1 MALEKPCS
9 ATKMAI
15 SLRSELV
22 LTGPNLAR
30 TPLWNEHKTLGGKLV
45 PFAGFE
51 MPVQYKT
58 GALKEYNAVRQGAA
72 GLFDITHMGQVRVTG
87 SDSLAFLQ
95 YVTSN
100 DVAKLV
106 NGQVQYSALL
116 NEQGT
121 FIDDITTYK
130 ISDTEYYLCINA
142 ANRSRDVKHL
152 QAEASA
158 FNVTVTDESDATT
171 LLALQGAKAQAAL
184 QPLVDI
190 DLESIGYYRF
200 AGAEMNGVQ
209 GIISR
214 TGYTG
219 EDGFEVYIPNTI
231 AVRIWRQLLQN
242 GAEPI
247 GLAARDMLRT
257 EMGYALY
264 GHEISDAVTPV
275 EARLMWITKLD
286 KGDFIGKAAVQAR
299 KEAGPRQR
307 LIALKLTG
315 RGIPREHYQVFVDG
329 APSGEI
335 TSGMFSPMAG
345 GVALA
350 YVKPEH
356 TESGDLSVVIRGKQ
370 VAAERTT
377 LPFVRSN
384 VRR

>member
-1 MALEKPCS
+1 V
-9 ATKMAI
+9 
-15 SLRSELV
+15 SEL
-22 LTGPNLAR
+22 AK
-30 TPLWNEHKTLGGKLV
+30 TPIFAEHVALGGRMV

-51 MPVQYKT
+51 MPVQYKN
-58 GALKEYNAVRQGAA
+58 GALKEYTFVREGGA
-72 GLFDITHMGQVRVTG
+72 GLFDITHMGQVRISG
-87 SDSLAFLQ
+87 ADALAFLQ
-95 YVTSN
+95 YVTTN
-100 DVAKLV
+100 DVSKLV
-106 NGQVQYSALL
+106 CGQVHYSALL
-116 NEQGT
+116 NASGT

-130 ISDTEYYLCINA
+130 IADCEYYLCINA
-142 ANRSRDVKHL
+142 ANRHKDVAHL
-152 QAEASA
+152 QQQAKA
-158 FNVTVTDESDATT
+158 FDVNVCDESDDTT
-171 LLALQGAKAQAAL
+171 LLALQGAAAQAAL
-184 QPLVDI
+184 QPLVDT
-190 DLESIGYYRF
+190 DLERIGYYKF
-200 AGAEMNGVQ
+200 AQVTIAGAQ

-219 EDGFEVYIPNTI
+219 EDGFEIYIPNTI
-231 AVRIWRQLLQN
+231 AVDIWKQLLAN

-275 EARLMWITKLD
+275 EAKLMWITKLD
-286 KGDFIGKAAVQAR
+286 KGDFIGKTAVEAR
-299 KEAGPRQR
+299 RAEGARQR
-307 LIALKLTG
+307 LIAVKLTG
-315 RGIPREHYQVFVDG
+315 RGIPREHYSVFADG
-329 APSGEI
+329 AETGEV

-356 TESGDLSVVIRGKQ
+356 AESGELTVEIRGKA

>member
-1 MALEKPCS
+1 M
-9 ATKMAI
+9 
-15 SLRSELV
+15 
-22 LTGPNLAR
+22 LTDPNLAR
-30 TPLWNEHKTLGGKLV
+30 TPLWDEHIALGGKLI

-58 GALKEYNAVRQGAA
+58 GALKEYSAVREGEA
-72 GLFDITHMGQVRVTG
+72 GLFDITHMGQVRITG
-87 SDSLAFLQ
+87 AGSLAFLQ

-100 DVAKLV
+100 DVSKLV
-106 NGQVQYSALL
+106 DGQVQYSALL

-130 ISDTEYYLCINA
+130 ISDMEYYLCINA
-142 ANRSRDVKHL
+142 ANRFKDVNHL
-152 QAEASA
+152 QAEAAS
-158 FNVTVTDESDATT
+158 FNVTVADESDVTT
-171 LLALQGAKAQAAL
+171 LLALQGAKAQTTL
-184 QPLVDI
+184 QPLVDT
-190 DLESIGYYRF
+190 DLESIGYYKF
-200 AGAEMNGVQ
+200 AMTEVSGIP

-219 EDGFEVYIPNTI
+219 EDGFEIYIPNAT
-231 AVRIWRQLLQN
+231 AVDVWRQLLQN

-264 GHEISDAVTPV
+264 GHEISDVITPV
-275 EARLMWITKLD
+275 EAKLMWITKLD
-286 KGDFIGKAAVQAR
+286 KSNFIGKAAVQTRQA
-299 KEAGPRQR
+299 EGPQQR

-315 RGIPREHYQVFVDG
+315 RGIPREHYQVLVNG
-329 APSGEI
+329 SKSGEI

-356 TESGDLSVVIRGKQ
+356 AGAGDLCVQIRGKA
-370 VAAERTT
+370 VPAERTT
-377 LPFVRSN
+377 TPFVRSN
-384 VRR
+384 VRK

>member
-9 ATKMAI
+9 TTKMAI

-22 LTGPNLAR
+22 LTDPNLAR
-30 TPLWNEHKTLGGKLV
+30 TPLWQEHKTLGGKLV

-58 GALKEYNAVRQGAA
+58 GALKEYNAVRQGAP
-72 GLFDITHMGQVRVTG
+72 GLFDISHMGQVRVSG

-95 YVTSN
+95 FVTSN
-100 DVAKLV
+100 DVSKLV
-106 NGQVQYSALL
+106 QGQVHYSALL

-142 ANRSRDVKHL
+142 ANRHNDVKHL
-152 QAEASA
+152 QAEALRFDVSVA
-158 FNVTVTDESDATT
+158 DESDATT
-171 LLALQGAKAQAAL
+171 LLALQGAKAQATL
-184 QPLVDI
+184 QPLVNI

-200 AGAEMNGVQ
+200 SEAEMNGVQ
-209 GIISR
+209 GMISR

-219 EDGFEVYIPNTI
+219 EDGFEVYISNSI
-231 AVRIWRQLLQN
+231 AVGIWRQLLQS

-275 EARLMWITKLD
+275 EAKLMWITKLD

-299 KEAGPRQR
+299 KAAGPKQR

-315 RGIPREHYQVFVDG
+315 RGIPREHYQVLVDG
-329 APSGEI
+329 TPSGEI
-335 TSGMFSPMAG
+335 TSGMFSPMVG

-356 TESGDLSVVIRGKQ
+356 AESGDLSVVIRGKQ
-370 VAAERTT
+370 VTAERTA